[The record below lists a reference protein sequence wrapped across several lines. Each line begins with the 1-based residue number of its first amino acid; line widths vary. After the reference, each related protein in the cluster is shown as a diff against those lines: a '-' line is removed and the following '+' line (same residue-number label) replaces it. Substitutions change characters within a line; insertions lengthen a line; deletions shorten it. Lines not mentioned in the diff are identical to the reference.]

1 MRLDLHAVARFMRT
15 ADDETLLD
23 RVTAYRAGM
32 EPAAL
37 DLMEGEL
44 DRRGVSRDEIAAHAA
59 NRQAT
64 CLFGADGVAVRCDRC
79 DRCDRPAVRR
89 AWGWHR
95 FWGLLPVFPQ
105 RRTACAAHDALAAV
119 APGD

>member
-44 DRRGVSRDEIAAHAA
+44 DRRGVSRAEIAAHAA
-59 NRQAT
+59 ERAAS
-64 CLFGADGVAVRCDRC
+64 CLFRADGVAVRCDRC
-79 DRCDRPAVRR
+79 DRPAVTR

-95 FWGLLPVFPQ
+95 FWGLVPLFPR
-105 RRTACAAHDALAAV
+105 RRTFCPDHDPLAAADPV
-119 APGD
+119 E

>member
-1 MRLDLHAVARFMRT
+1 MRLDLHAVARFMRA

-44 DRRGVSRDEIAAHAA
+44 DRRGVSREAIAAHAA
-59 NRQAT
+59 DRQAT
-64 CLFGADGVAVRCDRC
+64 CLFRPDGMAVRC

-95 FWGLLPVFPQ
+95 VWGVLPVFP
-105 RRTACAAHDALAAV
+105 RRRADCDEHA
-119 APGD
+119 G